1 MATTRQVL
9 IVEDEPPIRELL
21 RLHLE
26 LVGFNV
32 SEVADG
38 RAALDVIRS
47 RPFDLIVLDVML
59 PGVDGI
65 TLCRAARA
73 EGANV
78 STPLLMLTAR
88 DTESDKVL
96 GLESGADD
104 YLTKPFGMRELMAR
118 VSALLRRATR
128 ADRPAEAPPPRHLAF
143 RNLAIDVDKR
153 QVVAHGHPV
162 DLTRQEFDLLQLLA
176 SRPGIVFSRMAL
188 LTKVWSGDE
197 YVTERTVDTV
207 VSRLRKKIERETL
220 RLDRIVKDLLD
231 LARLEQG
238 GVTLDVR
245 LFAIRRVFDHVIA
258 RHEFDAEA
266 RRVSI
271 DAAVTD
277 DADQVLG
284 DPHRIE
290 QVVENLVANALRHTP
305 DRGSIELRAESAN
318 GAIVISV
325 ADSGTGV
332 PPEHLPYVF
341 DRFYKVDEART
352 NGSGGSGL
360 GLSIAK
366 AIVERHGGTIGL
378 ASQPG
383 RTVFTITLPQT
394 LDGSAYSTSANL

>member
-1 MATTRQVL
+1 VATSRHVL

-207 VSRLRKKIERETL
+207 VSRLRKKIERDAQDPELILT
-220 RLDRIVKDLLD
+220 
-231 LARLEQG
+231 AW
-238 GVTLDVR
+238 GVGYKFADV
-245 LFAIRRVFDHVIA
+245 
-258 RHEFDAEA
+258 E
-266 RRVSI
+266 
-271 DAAVTD
+271 
-277 DADQVLG
+277 
-284 DPHRIE
+284 
-290 QVVENLVANALRHTP
+290 
-305 DRGSIELRAESAN
+305 
-318 GAIVISV
+318 
-325 ADSGTGV
+325 
-332 PPEHLPYVF
+332 
-341 DRFYKVDEART
+341 
-352 NGSGGSGL
+352 
-360 GLSIAK
+360 
-366 AIVERHGGTIGL
+366 
-378 ASQPG
+378 
-383 RTVFTITLPQT
+383 
-394 LDGSAYSTSANL
+394 

>member
-1 MATTRQVL
+1 MAATRQVL
-9 IVEDEPPIRELL
+9 IVEDEPPIRERL

-188 LTKVWSGDE
+188 LTKIWSGDE

-207 VSRLRKKIERETL
+207 VSRLRKKIERDAQDPELILT
-220 RLDRIVKDLLD
+220 
-231 LARLEQG
+231 AW
-238 GVTLDVR
+238 GVGYKFADV
-245 LFAIRRVFDHVIA
+245 
-258 RHEFDAEA
+258 E
-266 RRVSI
+266 
-271 DAAVTD
+271 
-277 DADQVLG
+277 
-284 DPHRIE
+284 
-290 QVVENLVANALRHTP
+290 
-305 DRGSIELRAESAN
+305 
-318 GAIVISV
+318 
-325 ADSGTGV
+325 
-332 PPEHLPYVF
+332 
-341 DRFYKVDEART
+341 
-352 NGSGGSGL
+352 
-360 GLSIAK
+360 
-366 AIVERHGGTIGL
+366 
-378 ASQPG
+378 
-383 RTVFTITLPQT
+383 
-394 LDGSAYSTSANL
+394 